1 MPDKTF
7 KYKKATIT
15 VRAKRGSDVFSY
27 PYMIDTLI
35 NLLSDKLN
43 AGRKT
48 KIKRTDINDTMWM
61 QVSWFAYVILCSSV
75 DGDLGFVWPDWQLST
90 GEEIYQAYEDL
101 MNGDPELV
109 ELWIT
114 AYREAN
120 LEAISP
126 EE

>member
-27 PYMIDTLI
+27 PYMIDALI
-35 NLLSDKLN
+35 KLLSEKLN
-43 AGRKT
+43 VGRKA

-75 DGDLGFVWPDWQLST
+75 DGDLGFVWPDWQLSNN
-90 GEEIYQAYEDL
+90 EDIYQAYENL
-101 MNGDPELV
+101 MDGDPELV

-120 LEAISP
+120 LEVISP